1 MLDRVCP
8 RVKAKPVALDRLTRG
23 SSWRLRLWVPQALAL
38 LPSLLFVLTMSTQAF
53 ALTSG
58 EPSEDV
64 APLVLAEPDA
74 APAGSGEAS
83 AVASGDNSSASPD
96 SGAKVRLRE
105 RHVFT
110 IRLPYSGKDPEARAR
125 AASQVLER
133 VLDDRDVSEPRV
145 EQVGEVAVVFIG
157 AVPVVQLTSADAAAA
172 GDSSLSVHA
181 ASVAAKMRDALRTE
195 RKRSDLA
202 RNVFS
207 FSLLVFSGLIAF
219 LVLRKIGEIAGR
231 ARAWIEQHPDKVPA
245 LRVQELEVVRPRAAR
260 GALSVALTLGRT
272 LAQVVIGYGWLVFAL
287 SLFET
292 TRPYTDRLTALVL
305 GPISELVGRV
315 GSALPLL
322 VVTLI
327 AAAAVGVLLR
337 FIGLFFAGVDRGD
350 MRLAW
355 LPAELAEPTSFLV
368 RAGVIVLALVAG
380 APLVTGSDQGV
391 FARAGT
397 IAIIAFGIACT
408 PLLASLAAGI
418 PVVYGRRFRVGDY
431 AEIGARLGR
440 VRELTL
446 FDVRLED
453 EHGSEIRVPHLLG
466 LVQATRIVGRSPIA
480 SVWVSVDPEAEQ
492 ARVREVLTEAA
503 RASGSRPK
511 AELVAMTSEGAAWRV
526 SASLDP
532 KTSHAELAVAVA
544 DALLRE
550 RIALG
555 RRMPEREAG

>member
-1 MLDRVCP
+1 MLDPPCEP
-8 RVKAKPVALDRLTRG
+8 VKATPVPLDRLTRG
-23 SSWRLRLWVPQALAL
+23 SSWLPRPRAPWAIAW
-38 LPSLLFVLTMSTQAF
+38 LPSLLFVVFLTTQAL
-53 ALTSG
+53 AVRPIEASEAGVPAAMAEG
-58 EPSEDV
+58 ETGSANPADPAAV
-64 APLVLAEPDA
+64 PPAEP
-74 APAGSGEAS
+74 AP
-83 AVASGDNSSASPD
+83 VSPD
-96 SGAKVRLRE
+96 GGAKVRLRE

-110 IRLPYSGKDPEARAR
+110 IHLPYAGKDPEARAR

-133 VLDDRDVSEPRV
+133 VLDDRDASEPRV
-145 EQVGEVAVVFIG
+145 EQMGDVAVVFIG
-157 AVPVVQLTSADAAAA
+157 AVPVVQLTAADAAAA

-181 ASVAAKMRDALRTE
+181 ASVMAKVRDTLRTE

-202 RNVFS
+202 RSVFS
-207 FSLLVFSGLIAF
+207 FSLLVFSGLIAV

-231 ARAWIEQHPDKVPA
+231 ARDWIHQHPDRVPG
-245 LRVQELEVVRPRAAR
+245 LRVQELEVVRPRAAQS
-260 GALSVALTLGRT
+260 ALSVALTLGRT
-272 LAQVVIGYGWLVFAL
+272 LAQLVIGYGWLVFAL
-287 SLFET
+287 SLFEA

-305 GPISELVGRV
+305 GPISELVGRI

-337 FIGLFFAGVDRGD
+337 FVGLFFAGVERGD

-355 LPAELAEPTSFLV
+355 LPTEFAEPTSLLV
-368 RAGVIVLALVAG
+368 RAGVIVVALVVG

-408 PLLASLAAGI
+408 PLLASIAAGI

-431 AEIGARLGR
+431 AEIGARIGR
-440 VRELTL
+440 VRELSL

-466 LVQATRIVGRSPIA
+466 LVQSTRIVGRSPIA
-480 SVWVSVDPEAEQ
+480 SVWVSIDPEAEQ

-511 AELVAMTSEGAAWRV
+511 AELISMTSEGAAWRV

-544 DALLRE
+544 DALSRE

-555 RRMPEREAG
+555 GRMPEREAG